1 MEDKQH
7 KIFVYGTLKSGNSTR
22 GLDSP
27 QFADVEKTKL
37 GIAKTIGSK
46 FNMVDLGAFPGV
58 VINGEHDILGE
69 VWEGG
74 EDFLQLC
81 DSIEGHQKDKEAN
94 FYHRDKVDTT
104 EGEAY
109 IYHLDPWYWSDYGDD
124 YENDDSITLSNKT
137 LTWKR

>member
-1 MEDKQH
+1 MEETI

-27 QFADVEKTKL
+27 QFAHVEKTKI

-46 FNMVDLGAFPGV
+46 FNMVELGAFPGV
-58 VINGEHDILGE
+58 VVNGTHDILGE

-74 EDFLQLC
+74 EDFEVLC
-81 DSIEGHQKDKEAN
+81 DSIEGHQKDKEDN
-94 FYHRDKVDTT
+94 FYHRNLVETT
-104 EGEAY
+104 EGKAY

-124 YENDDSITLSNKT
+124 YENVPSITLSNNT
-137 LTWKR
+137 LTWNR

>member
-1 MEDKQH
+1 MEKLI

-27 QFADVEKTKL
+27 QFDHIEKTKL
-37 GIAKTIGSK
+37 GIARTTGSK
-46 FNMVDLGAFPGV
+46 FNMVELGAFPGV
-58 VINGEHDILGE
+58 VVNGTHDILGE
-69 VWEGG
+69 VWEGSD
-74 EDFLQLC
+74 DFLVLC
-81 DSIEGHQKDKEAN
+81 DSIEGHLKDKKDN

-104 EGEAY
+104 EGKAY

-124 YENDDSITLSNKT
+124 YTNVPSITLSNNT

>member
-1 MEDKQH
+1 MEETI

-27 QFADVEKTKL
+27 QFDHIDKTKL
-37 GIAKTIGSK
+37 GIAKTTGSK

-58 VINGEHDILGE
+58 IVNGEHDILGE

-74 EDFLQLC
+74 KDFLELC
-81 DSIEGHQKDKEAN
+81 DSIEGHLKDKEDN
-94 FYHRDKVDTT
+94 FYHRDKVGTT
-104 EGEAY
+104 EGPAY

-124 YENDDSITLSNKT
+124 YENVPSITLSNNT
-137 LTWKR
+137 LTWNR